1 MGNVIEFFVKGGV
14 VMYFLLIS
22 SIIAM
27 AIVIEKSYSL
37 KRKRVII
44 PEIVNLIE
52 NIKSKKD
59 IDLAISL
66 CKKHRGPF
74 ANIVLSGLEYKDSDK
89 EDIKEIL
96 SDSGRQET
104 YNIGKGLSM
113 LETIAGISPLLGLLG
128 TVIGILKVFNVIQE
142 MGVGQAQSMAGG
154 ISEALITTI
163 AGLTIAIPTVVAYN
177 YFSDKTESLVL
188 EMEKY
193 SSILIKKL
201 NSLDKEK

>member
-1 MGNVIEFFVKGGV
+1 MENVIEFFVKGGV

-104 YNIGKGLSM
+104 YNIGKGLSL